1 MASVSSQQ
9 NASMELI
16 PGMDKLL
23 NHMKEQDKKIKE
35 LKEHIDKLEEGNKKR
50 FDKIKGL
57 EYELKQEKEK
67 KPDKPIVI
75 KDSDIK
81 RANKNLSKQLE
92 TEKDKVNQ
100 ALTALECWKEENK
113 KLKEGQI
120 KLDRDLVDMVWDPL
134 MKDGFIIRYPFA
146 PITDHLKILVD
157 DYKKVK
163 EENKKLQEENKKLK
177 EWSLSTQM
185 IEDTSAETIEEFER
199 DVRDNWKENTEFTEE
214 IDELKEKIT
223 CLESDSHNEVS
234 QAEHEEQIE
243 EYIQTE
249 KVFDENDEKMKTELV
264 MMYSIIMNDG
274 VKNEI
279 PFLNCADTI
288 TILKSNIT
296 LMLEKFK
303 TMGEKY
309 DKLKKEHIQ
318 NIMKTKSIATELYR
332 EMKYALGY
340 GEFDEPDRKVMYEEI
355 KKLKEALEELQEMS
369 RDKVRELIKEYFH
382 GELVGSR
389 PCPTS
394 YCIYDWH
401 SEEEEEEEE

>member
-1 MASVSSQQ
+1 MASVSTPCEH

-100 ALTALECWKEENK
+100 VLTALECWK
-113 KLKEGQI
+113 
-120 KLDRDLVDMVWDPL
+120 
-134 MKDGFIIRYPFA
+134 
-146 PITDHLKILVD
+146 
-157 DYKKVK
+157 
-163 EENKKLQEENKKLK
+163 EENKKLK

-234 QAEHEEQIE
+234 QAEHEEQMENTLASLNFYKECNE
-243 EYIQTE
+243 EL
-249 KVFDENDEKMKTELV
+249 KK
-264 MMYSIIMNDG
+264 
-274 VKNEI
+274 
-279 PFLNCADTI
+279 TI
-288 TILKSNIT
+288 TRLQ
-296 LMLEKFK
+296 
-303 TMGEKY
+303 
-309 DKLKKEHIQ
+309 KER
-318 NIMKTKSIATELYR
+318 NYLGDYEGGATSE
-332 EMKYALGY
+332 
-340 GEFDEPDRKVMYEEI
+340 
-355 KKLKEALEELQEMS
+355 
-369 RDKVRELIKEYFH
+369 
-382 GELVGSR
+382 
-389 PCPTS
+389 
-394 YCIYDWH
+394 
-401 SEEEEEEEE
+401 SEEEEDEYPETLSSIDKQKFMTVFTNEDSYRIYEKDEDVAIRQGDNVRGRLIFNGEGDPDSVKFIIDSDYEMKEGEGSVQYWE